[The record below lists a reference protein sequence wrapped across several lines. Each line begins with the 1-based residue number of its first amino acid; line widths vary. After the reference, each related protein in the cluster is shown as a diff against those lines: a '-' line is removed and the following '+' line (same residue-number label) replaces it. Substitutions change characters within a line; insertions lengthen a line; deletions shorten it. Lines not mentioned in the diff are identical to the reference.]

1 VNGMNKQIEI
11 ESILIARWGKNRTN
25 MDLYKVVKK
34 TDLVVWFQKLCEM
47 KLEERSD
54 QPSFRVLEITETKV
68 LALPF

>member
-1 VNGMNKQIEI
+1 MNGMNKQIEI